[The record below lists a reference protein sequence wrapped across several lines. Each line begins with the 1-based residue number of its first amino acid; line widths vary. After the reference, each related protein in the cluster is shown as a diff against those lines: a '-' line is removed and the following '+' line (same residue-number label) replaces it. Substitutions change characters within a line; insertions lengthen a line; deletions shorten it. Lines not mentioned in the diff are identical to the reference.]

1 MIKQVLWN
9 KDELSKALGQKIHQ
23 GAHDVT
29 GISIDTRTIEKGDI
43 FLAIKGNNFD
53 GNAFADEAIKKGAS
67 LCVVDDIYKVSE
79 KNRDKIVLVN
89 DVMNALNNMAKYRRN
104 SLKGKVIGIT
114 GSVGKTS
121 TKEMLRL
128 ALSACG
134 KTYASFRNF
143 NNHYGLPLS
152 LVRTPINTEFCI
164 LELGMSATG
173 EVSNLSKIAEPDI
186 TIITNVE
193 AVHLQSFNSIAE
205 IAYAKAEIFKNM
217 KASGFGILNIDNT
230 YYDILYQQACR
241 SGVQTIAFGNS
252 TKSDCYIKE
261 MQYLENGE
269 QLINISCLGKGIQQ
283 KFCKDVGKHL
293 IFNSLA
299 VFACLNLLKVNM
311 TAAQKALEKFTPF
324 TGRGKI
330 TILSNNI
337 ILIDES
343 YNASPVAMAVSIENL
358 ISRKKENSRAIAI
371 LGDMKELG
379 KEEVKFH
386 QNINLEGVDK
396 VFCIGELMKQLYD
409 KTHHGTRGASTN
421 NAEEMAKIILNH
433 IQKNDIILVKG
444 SHSMNMK
451 LVVENIKKEFNT
463 VSVGEN
469 VE

>member
-1 MIKQVLWN
+1 MIKQVLWS

-23 GAHDVT
+23 ETHDIIGV
-29 GISIDTRTIEKGDI
+29 SIDTRTIEKGDI

-53 GNAFADEAIKKGAS
+53 GNAFANEAIGKGAS
-67 LCVVDDIYKVSE
+67 LCIIDDIYKVSE
-79 KNRDKIVLVN
+79 KNRDKVVLVN
-89 DVMNALNNMAKYRRN
+89 DVTNALNSMAKYRRN

-121 TKEMLRL
+121 TKEMLSL

-134 KTYASFRNF
+134 KTYASLKNF

-152 LVRTPINTEFCI
+152 LVRTPIDTEFCI

-173 EVSNLSKIAEPDI
+173 EIRDLSKIAQPNI
-186 TIITNVE
+186 AIITNVE
-193 AVHLQSFNSIAE
+193 AVHLQSFDSIAE
-205 IAYAKAEIFKNM
+205 IAYAKAEIFKNI
-217 KASGFGILNIDNT
+217 KASSFGILNIDNI

-252 TKSDCYIKE
+252 AKSDCYIKE
-261 MQYLENGE
+261 IKYLANGE
-269 QLINISCLGKGIQQ
+269 QLIDINCLGKDIQQ

-343 YNASPVAMAVSIENL
+343 YNASPVAVAVSIENL
-358 ISRKKENSRAIAI
+358 VSRKKENSRAIAV

-379 KEEVKFH
+379 KEEIKFH
-386 QNINLEGVDK
+386 QNINLKGIDK
-396 VFCIGELMKQLYD
+396 VFCVGQLMKQLYD
-409 KTHHGTRGASTN
+409 KTYHDIRGAFAS

-433 IQKNDIILVKG
+433 IQENDIILVKG

-451 LVVENIKKEFNT
+451 LIVEKLLLATLKTPLLFLG
-463 VSVGEN
+463 S
-469 VE
+469 